1 MANQSLVTFSE
12 LPAVSQAAYA
22 QLLESALAVE
32 HSRTVADL
40 PGSFATKVVKGRQYW
55 YYQYTEPSGRL
66 RQLYVGPDNESVRQL
81 VTRKSSKPVTD
92 ALLPMTRSAMALG
105 CASLLPRHYQVIRR
119 LADYGFF
126 HAGGVLIGT
135 HAFLAYGNMLG
146 VSWGAAAR
154 VKAKDRNKDNDFAHP
169 GKSVSLLLAADFD
182 VHVHEAIESLGMG
195 LLPVASLT
203 SAQGASYLNP
213 REPDFRLDFLTVRHR
228 GGDTPYEHP
237 QLHITLQPLKFME
250 FSLENVP
257 QAALLST
264 AGVVIANVPH
274 PARFALHKLIVYGER
289 EGMFA
294 AKANK
299 DLAQAACLLAALKL
313 HRAWEVEEA
322 WEDLAGRGK
331 GWLDRARH
339 GLAALERF
347 APELETAAWLDAKR
361 KGKRKSPRKA

>member
-1 MANQSLVTFSE
+1 MATQSQVTYSE
-12 LPAVSQAAYA
+12 LSALAQTAYA

-40 PGSFATKVVKGRQYW
+40 PGSFATKAVKGRQYW

-81 VTRKSSKPVTD
+81 VARKSSKPVTD
-92 ALLPMTRSAMALG
+92 ALLPMARSAMALG
-105 CASLLPRHYQVIRR
+105 CASLLPRHFQVIRR

-135 HAFLAYGNMLG
+135 HAFLAYSNMLG
-146 VSWGAAAR
+146 VSGGAAAR
-154 VKAKDRNKDNDFAHP
+154 TQDIDFADP

-203 SAQGASYLNP
+203 STHGASYLNP

-228 GGDTPYEHP
+228 GGATPYEHP

-250 FSLENVP
+250 FSLENVQ

-347 APELETAAWLDAKR
+347 APELEAAAWLDAKR